1 MEEYEEIESGNV
13 ETTVDS
19 IQSHIKLILRL
30 IKATHI
36 SLDEYK

>member
-1 MEEYEEIESGNV
+1 MEENAEIESGNI

-19 IQSHIKLILRL
+19 IQSHFKLIMRL

-36 SLDEYK
+36 SLEEYK